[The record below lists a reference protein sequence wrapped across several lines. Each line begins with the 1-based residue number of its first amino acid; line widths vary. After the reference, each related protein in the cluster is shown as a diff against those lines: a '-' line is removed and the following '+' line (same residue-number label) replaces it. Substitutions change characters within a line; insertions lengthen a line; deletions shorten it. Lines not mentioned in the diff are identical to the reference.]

1 MTQEVITHDSFLRSL
16 KPLTIEEC
24 VDYYFYRRVAHFL
37 IPVFLRLK
45 MTPNQVT
52 TLSMLTGVLASWFV
66 LHQSF
71 FWAGTLAMVAIFF
84 DCCDGQLAR
93 LTGQSHPFGRAIDGF
108 FDLVWVTC
116 FWLAIFFSGFLQNEG
131 FATILT
137 LMIPSALSM
146 IVHCWRFDGVK
157 IKYLERAQSGFS
169 EKDVDFPETLE
180 LMKKSWRQRDL
191 ISVFWTLLM
200 AFQMYFFVRGKEKKK
215 REEFSQKEQ
224 QDAEKTLGPVI
235 KSWTWLGEGH
245 HNTLVILGVFLA
257 PISPYFLIFAFMTIL
272 VPMNLWWW
280 VCEWRWRKAYRSL
293 LTMHVKLEK

>member
-1 MTQEVITHDSFLRSL
+1 MTQESTTEGSFIRSL
-16 KPLTIEEC
+16 KPLMIEEF
-24 VDYYFYRRVAHFL
+24 VDYYFYRRVAHRLVPF
-37 IPVFLRLK
+37 FLRLK

-66 LHQSF
+66 LNQSF
-71 FWAGTLAMVAIFF
+71 IWAGVLAIVAIFF

-108 FDLVWVTC
+108 FDLVWVSC

-131 FATILT
+131 FENILI
-137 LMIPSALSM
+137 LMVPSALSM

-157 IKYLERAQSGFS
+157 IKYLERAQPNFS

-180 LMKKSWRQRDL
+180 LMKKAWHQKDL
-191 ISVFWTLLM
+191 ISVFWTLIM
-200 AFQMYFFVRGKEKKK
+200 AFQMYFFVRGKEQKKH
-215 REEFSQKEQ
+215 EEFSLNQRQE
-224 QDAEKTLGPVI
+224 AEKNLGPII

-257 PISPYFLIFAFMTIL
+257 PISPYFLVFAFMTIL
-272 VPMNLWWW
+272 FPMNFWWLLS
-280 VCEWRWRKAYRSL
+280 EWRWWKAYSRLS
-293 LTMHVKLEK
+293 